1 MKKIIFFIF
10 ILTFFFINT
19 FSQNYFVSAFQTD
32 IREVLSTLSYDTGI
46 PIIMDP
52 NISGVLTLEIESD
65 NLEEVMDLVLMP
77 FGFAWKQ
84 YEDYILVGIP
94 DHASDTAVH
103 LNENYMIKTRNLNAN
118 DIVSLLPDYYS
129 HYVTFNEN
137 ITDFVTIIAPPK
149 LAGDIA
155 ELIMKIDSQY
165 YTLTYSIKAIQLD
178 KQIFSE
184 WFISEF
190 QFVDAT
196 SQDGVSG
203 ISIVDN
209 IFQIIESFGGQRLN
223 LVLNRAIENNIG
235 EIVANVSLKTMLGN
249 STTVSG
255 RLTDT
260 VSEEEDTDYMGFI
273 VTLMPYTLINDNV
286 KTGVSIELKDLR
298 EINDLNMYLVGNMQ
312 TVVDLRLYE
321 ENYVASF
328 DYKSNQ
334 IKDVGIPLISKIPGL
349 GSIFSRKIQ
358 AEKEHKIIFLIECNE
373 IRGEKFE

>member
-1 MKKIIFFIF
+1 MKKIIFLFIISLLLF
-10 ILTFFFINT
+10 TT
-19 FSQNYFVSAFQTD
+19 VFSQDYFVSAFQTD

-52 NISGVLTLEIESD
+52 NISGVLTLEFESD
-65 NLEEVMDLVLMP
+65 DLEEIMDLVLMP
-77 FGFAWKQ
+77 FGFAWKH

-94 DHASDTAVH
+94 DHASDTAVY
-103 LNENYMIKTRNLNAN
+103 LNENYMMKTRNLDAN

-137 ITDFVTIIAPPK
+137 ITDFVTIIAPPN

-209 IFQIIESFGGQRLN
+209 IFQIVESFGAQRLN

-260 VSEEEDTDYMGFI
+260 VSDEEDTDYMGFI

-298 EINDLNMYLVGNMQ
+298 EINELNMYLVGNMQ
-312 TVVDLRLYE
+312 SVVDLRLYE

-328 DYKSNQ
+328 DYKSSQN
-334 IKDVGIPLISKIPGL
+334 KDIGIPLISKIPGL

-358 AEKEHKIIFLIECNE
+358 VDKEHKIIFLIECNE